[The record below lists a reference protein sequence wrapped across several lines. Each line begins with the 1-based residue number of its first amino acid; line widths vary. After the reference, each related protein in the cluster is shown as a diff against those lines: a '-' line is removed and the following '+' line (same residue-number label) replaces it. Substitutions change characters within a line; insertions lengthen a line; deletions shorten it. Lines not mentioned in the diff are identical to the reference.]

1 MPRELDIIF
10 NAIAD
15 GLADQGFAV
24 IDEFLA
30 PAEAEAILHSDE
42 FVQHK
47 LHFRQ
52 AGIGKKDNAVNEQI
66 RGDRIQWIDPA
77 VVSKAEQVYLD
88 RIDALLPFLNQA
100 LYLSLKGVELHR
112 TVYPVGSRYQRH
124 RDQFRNDDHR
134 KLSIICYLNTD
145 WTEKDGGQLTLY
157 LPDEVRTILPTA
169 GRLVCFRSD
178 QLEHEVLPASR
189 ERYSITGWAIDRL
202 PGTT

>member
-15 GLADQGFAV
+15 GLADRGFAV
-24 IDEFLA
+24 INEFLT
-30 PAEAEAILHSDE
+30 PAEAEAILHGDA

-52 AGIGKKDNAVNEQI
+52 AGIGKTDNAVNEKI

-77 VVSKAEQVYLD
+77 VASQAELTYLN
-88 RIDALLPFLNQA
+88 RLDALLQFLNQN

-112 TVYPVGSRYQRH
+112 TVYPVGARYQRH
-124 RDQFRNDDHR
+124 RDQFRNDNHR
-134 KLSIICYLNTD
+134 KLSILCYLNAG
-145 WTEKDGGQLTLY
+145 WKENDGGQLKLH
-157 LPDEVRTILPTA
+157 LPDRTQTILPVA
-169 GRLVCFRSD
+169 GRFVCFRSD
-178 QLEHEVLPASR
+178 QLEHEVLPATR